1 MSAAWLRIARRE
13 LAGGVGGF
21 WIYMACLA
29 LGAWAIAAAGS
40 VTQTFSVGLDAQSR
54 RLLGGDAML
63 TLSQREAT
71 AEELAWMEARGA
83 ISQTVS
89 TDMMARAGSLV
100 RQTDVRGVDGAFPLI
115 GEPVL
120 SPAIPLAQAL
130 EQREGVW
137 GAAVSQSL
145 LDNLSVKTGDR
156 IEMGGRPFEVRAV
169 LVAEPDRIGT
179 PGSFQPSALV
189 ALDALREGGDLSP
202 GRLFRAGYRLLLDPA
217 VVDAAAFE
225 SDAEAAWGE
234 AGMRYRG
241 PEDAV
246 DGLRDLLD
254 MLNTFMSVVG
264 IAALVAGGVGVAQA
278 TSAFLETRVDS
289 IAALKALG
297 AEGGTIRAA
306 YGAQLAALAV
316 LGAAAGVAAGA
327 ATPLLLV
334 SVAGDR
340 IPLPATLSVYP
351 APLATAFALALL
363 AAVVFA
369 APALGRARLTP
380 PAALFRRE
388 GEEIATRRPVA
399 ELGAAAAAAVALVL
413 LAMWGSARP
422 VVTLGLLVAA
432 AAAWLV
438 LHGASWLV
446 RRAAKSASHRARGYG
461 RIILASLGGPGSL
474 APVVA
479 PALGLGIALLSL
491 VAVVETNLIGQVRDT
506 APANA
511 PAVIFRQIPG
521 GAEAA
526 AFDALMA
533 EQGVETSDADQYRR
547 APFILGRVISL
558 KGQPLR
564 EEDVAPEERWVI
576 RGETGMTVIAERP
589 PEAELLSGKWW
600 PANYE
605 GPLLVSV
612 EEGAAKGLGLSVGDG
627 IGFRIFGRELDATVA
642 SVRRVDWGGFGANMA
657 FVLSPGTL
665 EAARPFSTAIVR
677 IAPEK
682 EDALVRAVSD
692 RWPGVLAFQLRRT
705 LETAADLL
713 DQITLIVSLLAGV
726 VTSAGVLVL
735 FGAFAA
741 AIRRRRTETALLKV
755 FGAERARILGLYAA
769 EFGLAGL
776 VAVLAGCAM
785 GVAAAYPVVVQ
796 VFEARW
802 RFDPGPIAMVALIAI
817 AASAA
822 GGAFVGWRTLT
833 QRPAAVLRSG

>member
-1 MSAAWLRIARRE
+1 VTSAWLRIARRE

-21 WIYMACLA
+21 WIYLACLA

-40 VTQTFSVGLDAQSR
+40 VTHTFSAGLDIQSR
-54 RLLGGDAML
+54 RLLGGDAGL
-63 TLSQREAT
+63 SLSQREAT
-71 AEELAWMEARGA
+71 PDELAWMRARGTV
-83 ISQTVS
+83 SETVS
-89 TDMMARAGSLV
+89 TDLMARNGQQV

-115 GEPVL
+115 GQPEL
-120 SPAIPLAQAL
+120 APAMPLAQAL

-137 GAAVSQSL
+137 GAAVSQTL
-145 LDNLSVKTGDR
+145 LDALQARVGDR
-156 IEMGGRPFEVRAV
+156 IDLGGRPFQIRAV

-189 ALDALREGGDLSP
+189 SLDALREGGDLAP
-202 GRLFRAGYRLLLDPA
+202 GRLFRAGYRLLLNPA
-217 VVDAAAFE
+217 TDAAAFE
-225 SDAEAAWGE
+225 ADADAAWGE
-234 AGMRYRG
+234 AGMRYRA

-264 IAALVAGGVGVAQA
+264 IAALVAGGVGVSQA
-278 TSAFLETRVDS
+278 TSAFLETRVES

-306 YGAQLAALAV
+306 YGAQFGALAV
-316 LGAAAGVAAGA
+316 LGALAGVLAGA
-327 ATPLLLV
+327 ATPILLIAI
-334 SVAGDR
+334 AGDR
-340 IPLPATLSVYP
+340 IPLPAQLSLYP
-351 APLATAFALALL
+351 LPLVIALVLALL

-388 GEEIATRRPVA
+388 GDETAARRPVP
-399 ELGAAAAAAVALVL
+399 ELLTAALAAVALIV
-413 LAMWGSARP
+413 LAMLGSARP
-422 VVTLGLLVAA
+422 VVTLGLLVGAA
-432 AAAWLV
+432 FAWLV
-438 LHGASWLV
+438 LHGAARLV
-446 RRAAKSASHRARGYG
+446 KRAARAAASGARGYA
-461 RIILASLGGPGSL
+461 RLVLSSLGGPGSL

-479 PALGLGIALLSL
+479 PALGLGIALLTL
-491 VAVVETNLIGQVRDT
+491 VAVVETNLVGQVRDT

-521 GAEAA
+521 GEEAA

-533 EQGVETSDADQYRR
+533 RQGVEVSDPDQYRR
-547 APFILGRVISL
+547 APFILGRVIAL

-564 EEDVAPEERWVI
+564 EEDVAPEERWVT
-576 RGETGMTVIAERP
+576 RGETGMTIIGEQP
-589 PEAELLSGKWW
+589 PEADLRAGKWW
-600 PANYE
+600 PADYS

-612 EEGAAKGLGLSVGDG
+612 EEGAAKGLGLSVGDS
-627 IGFRIFGRELDATVA
+627 IGFRIFGRELDAKVA
-642 SVRRVDWGGFGANMA
+642 SIRRVDWGGFGANMA
-657 FVLSPGTL
+657 FVLSPGAL
-665 EAARPFSTAIVR
+665 EAAKPFSTAIVR

-682 EDALVRAVSD
+682 EDALVRAVAD

-705 LETAADLL
+705 LETAASLL

-726 VTSAGVLVL
+726 VTLAGVLVL

-755 FGAERARILGLYAA
+755 FGAERARIMGLYAA

-785 GVAAAYPVVVQ
+785 GIAAAYPVVIQ

-802 RFDPGPIAMVALIAI
+802 RFDPAPIAGVALVAI
-817 AASAA
+817 GASAA
-822 GGAFVGWRTLT
+822 GGAFVGWRTLA
-833 QRPAAVLRSG
+833 QRPAAVLRST